1 MLWSDAE
8 GLLFVVMMESKGLVV
23 GRRCRWI
30 YRDSILF
37 PSGISLSLALPS
49 WWGRPWD
56 SDILKLRRLA
66 VTDDQYVVVLV
77 SVRSAKTWIARG
89 RPPGRASIEGS

>member
-49 WWGRPWD
+49 WWGRP
-56 SDILKLRRLA
+56 
-66 VTDDQYVVVLV
+66 
-77 SVRSAKTWIARG
+77 
-89 RPPGRASIEGS
+89 